1 MDLSVEIAGVKLK
14 SPVISASCVDGMD
27 GERICQTSAFKLG
40 AATTKTIVK
49 DMQLDVLPN
58 MKLARGGSMMNCVFG
73 ANLTAEQW
81 FSEEFPKALKAGIPI
96 IANMAG
102 TTPEEAV
109 ELAKGCAAA
118 GASFIEYPSA
128 CPHMGNILE
137 AMYPG
142 LQVALPEVHDPSDYA
157 RQLEAVKKA
166 VDIPVIAKFS
176 AIYHLHVKD
185 WAVAAVNAGADA
197 IAAADSIGPVM
208 GINIE
213 DGQPLLGGPKG
224 YGGLTGA
231 AIKPLV
237 LRMVL
242 EITEAVKVPVI
253 GIGGVSS
260 GAEAIEYFMA
270 GASAVELATA
280 STLNG
285 YELYEEIYDEIE
297 AFMKRKGY
305 ESLADFRGL
314 THRRIAERAEKKQQI
329 LQQVVLPHRTK
340 SRCTSC
346 GNCVAACAYGAIEMG
361 ESKPEFIEEACHG
374 CGLCVSVCPAKAIDQ
389 HYFTD

>member
-14 SPVISASCVDGMD
+14 SPIISSSSVDGMD
-27 GERICQTSAFKLG
+27 GERIGIVSEYNLG

-49 DMQLDVLPN
+49 NMQLDVLPN
-58 MKLARGGSMMNCVFG
+58 MKVVRGASMINCVFG

-81 FSEEFPKALKAGIPI
+81 FDEEFPKARAAGIPI

-109 ELAKGCAAA
+109 ELAKGCEAA
-118 GASFIEYPSA
+118 GASFIEYPTA

-142 LQVALPEVHDPSDYA
+142 LKMPLPEVNDPRDYA
-157 RQLEAVKKA
+157 RQIEAVKKA
-166 VDIPVIAKFS
+166 VRIPVIAKFS
-176 AIYHLHVKD
+176 AIFHLNCKA
-185 WAVAAVNAGADA
+185 WARAAVDAGADA
-197 IAAADSIGPVM
+197 ISAADSIGPVM

-231 AIKPLV
+231 ALKPLV

-242 EITEAVKVPVI
+242 EITEEVDVPVI
-253 GIGGVSS
+253 GIGGISS
-260 GAEAIEYFMA
+260 GAEAIEYIMA
-270 GASAVELATA
+270 GATAVGLSSASV
-280 STLNG
+280 LNG
-285 YELYEEIYDEIE
+285 YELYGDVYDELV

-305 ESLADFRGL
+305 NSLADFRGL
-314 THRRIAERAEKKQQI
+314 THQRIRERQEKKQQI
-329 LQQVVLPHRTK
+329 LHTVLLPQRNK
-340 SRCTSC
+340 NKCTAC

-361 ESKPEFIEEACHG
+361 ESKPEFIKDRCHG
-374 CGLCVSVCPAKAIDQ
+374 CGLCASVCSTKAID
-389 HYFTD
+389 HNYYSV